1 VYLDVWNQENTR
13 GYGRIAFK
21 YFVIM
26 PYSPANDY
34 YSNQGNERSK
44 ALSDVWNGL
53 RLAPLWLALAYEDI
67 RTRYMRSFA
76 GIGWV
81 FMSFAFFVYVKIII
95 FAPLSGKDLVSFAP
109 YVTIGYFVWMFI
121 SHSVTEACSTFIS
134 SKGWIKGSL
143 VPYSTFVFRTVT
155 RNLFVTLIN
164 ALVVVIILAYTRT
177 TPNMVAFFAVPMF
190 ALMIINAI
198 SVSFIF
204 GALAARY
211 RDFMHMISTLMR
223 VMLFLTP
230 IFWLPEQ
237 MGELWTRV
245 LIYNP
250 FAHFL
255 ISIRDPILYGT
266 IPYLSVYVVLGCT
279 VLTIVGAVVVFTYS
293 RRRIPFWI

>member
-1 VYLDVWNQENTR
+1 
-13 GYGRIAFK
+13 
-21 YFVIM
+21 M
-26 PYSPANDY
+26 PPSPNVEFY
-34 YSNQGNERSK
+34 TNQGNEGRK
-44 ALSDVWNGL
+44 AVNDFRMGV

-67 RTRYMRSFA
+67 RSRYMRSFA

-81 FMSFAFFVYVKIII
+81 FLSFGFFVYVKIII
-95 FAPLSGKDLVSFAP
+95 FAPMSGKDLITFAP

-121 SHSVTEACSTFIS
+121 SHSVTEACTTFIS

-155 RNLFVTLIN
+155 KNLFLTLIN
-164 ALVVVIILAYTRT
+164 GLVVVLILAYTKT
-177 TPNMVAFFAVPMF
+177 YPKPVSIFALLMF

-198 SVSFIF
+198 SLSFVF
-204 GALAARY
+204 GVLAARF
-211 RDFMHMISTLMR
+211 RDFMHMITTIMR

-237 MGELWTRV
+237 MGDLWTKV

-266 IPYLSVYVVLGCT
+266 IPKISVYIVLGCS
-279 VLTIVGAVVVFTYS
+279 VLSCISAAVIFTFA